1 MQRGSTFYLAATL
14 FVAGTIPAHANAAG
28 TPGASAKAESQNS
41 VAAEAEKKT
50 CKRLEVSGSRLRQ
63 RVCLTKSQ
71 WKKVEADS

>member
-1 MQRGSTFYLAATL
+1 MQRGSTFFLAATL

-28 TPGASAKAESQNS
+28 SPGASDKAASPTA
-41 VAAEAEKKT
+41 VAADAEKKT
-50 CKRLEVSGSRLRQ
+50 CKRLVVSGSRLSQ